1 MKKGILRLSDWRI
14 SAKVLLAPAT
24 AIGLLAGIAGLG
36 VTVLTAQ
43 ETQLLLLTDDVFA
56 DHQQITQAIEM
67 TAAANTDLYRAIGIA
82 VNETDTAKLQAKVDA
97 TGELLEGARAA
108 VAGIRAVS
116 LDPAIVEAFGT
127 LDIEEGVKSP
137 EQAREELEAGYTAF
151 FELSLRVLDMVM
163 ADAATASLFM
173 VGADQESEKIRTLL
187 HELEARSGALTIAAG
202 DAAAADLRQAILTF
216 LSIAAIAAAL
226 AVAVSLLVA
235 RVISRPVVRLKAAME
250 ALAGGTIDID
260 VPHAGQKDEI
270 GAMARTLG
278 VFRDNAAER
287 RRLEEAQAEEQAAR
301 GHRAERIETLI
312 RDFDGKVAAAL
323 AEVSAASGQM
333 RSAAERMAG
342 LADRTSRQAG
352 ATASVAEETSAN
364 VQTVAAAT
372 EEMAASIQ
380 EIGRQVSRSTDIA
393 GQAVREVRD
402 TGQTVRGLAE
412 AAQKI
417 GEVVQLI
424 SDIASQTNLLAL
436 NATIEAARAG
446 EAGKG
451 FAVVASEVKALAN
464 QTARATDEIATQI
477 GTVQTATSGTVTAI
491 EAVDHTISSI
501 SEITSAIAAAIEQQN
516 ATTGEITRN
525 VQQAALGTQEVSSN
539 VGEVND
545 DAGET
550 GVAASQVLG
559 ASEGLGR
566 QSEILKREIE
576 AFLVGIRAA

>member
-1 MKKGILRLSDWRI
+1 MLRLSDWRI
-14 SAKVLLAPAT
+14 STKVLLAPAT
-24 AIGLLAGIAGLG
+24 AITLLAGIVGLG
-36 VTVLTAQ
+36 VTVLTVQ
-43 ETQLLLLTDDVFA
+43 ERQLLLLTEDVFA
-56 DHQQITQAIEM
+56 DHRQITEAIEM
-67 TAAANTDLYRAIGIA
+67 VAAADTDLYRIIGIA
-82 VNETDTAKLQAKVDA
+82 VNETDAAKLQAKMEE
-97 TGELLEGARAA
+97 TGDLLEKARAA

-116 LDPAIVEAFGT
+116 LDPAIAGAFG
-127 LDIEEGVKSP
+127 S
-137 EQAREELEAGYTAF
+137 AELEAGTKSPEEARK
-151 FELSLRVLDMVM
+151 ELEASYATFLELAQQVIDMAAV
-163 ADAATASLFM
+163 DTATASLFM
-173 VGADQESEKIRTLL
+173 VGADEEAEKTRMLL
-187 HELEARSGALTIAAG
+187 HELEERSGALTSAAG
-202 DAAAADLRQAILTF
+202 DAAAQDLRQAIITF
-216 LSIAAIAAAL
+216 VSIAAVAALL

-235 RVISRPVVRLKAAME
+235 RAIGRPVVRLTAAME
-250 ALAGGTIDID
+250 ALAGGTIDVE
-260 VPHAGQKDEI
+260 VPYAGQKDEI

-287 RRLEEAQAEEQAAR
+287 RRLEEAQAEEHAAR
-301 GHRAERIETLI
+301 SRRAERIEALI
-312 RDFDGKVAAAL
+312 REFDGKVAAAL
-323 AEVSAASGQM
+323 AEVSAAGGQM
-333 RSAAERMAG
+333 RGAAERMTA
-342 LADRTSRQAG
+342 LADRTSQQAG
-352 ATASVAEETSAN
+352 ATASAADETSAN

-393 GQAVREVRD
+393 SQAVREVRD

-464 QTARATDEIATQI
+464 QTARATDEIASQI
-477 GTVQTATSGTVTAI
+477 GTVQTATGGTVTAI
-491 EAVDHTISSI
+491 EAVDRTISSI
-501 SEITSAIAAAIEQQN
+501 SEIASAIAAAIEQQN

-545 DAGET
+545 AAGET